1 MGHPRVVAFSRTAG
15 YRHESIAA
23 GLRALVALGRQD
35 GFEVDATESGE
46 ALLGL
51 LAEAAAVVFLN
62 TSGTVL
68 DAPGKVAFERFVRAG
83 GGFVGVHAACDTEYD
98 WPFYGALVG
107 AYFRSHPL
115 ALQEATVRVS
125 DVAHPATR
133 GLPAA
138 WRRRDE
144 WYDFQVSPRTRPGLR
159 VLAELDESSY
169 QGGTMGADHPIA
181 WCHGQ
186 AGGRAF
192 YTGLGHT
199 EEGFD
204 EPLFRAHL
212 GGGVRYALGRE

>member
-1 MGHPRVVAFSRTAG
+1 MAEPRVVVFSRTAG
-15 YRHESIAA
+15 YRHESIEA
-23 GLRALVALGRQD
+23 GVHAIAALGAQD
-35 GFEVDATESGE
+35 GFAVEATEDGE
-46 ALLGL
+46 ALVTR
-51 LAEAAAVVFLN
+51 LAQAAAVVFLN

-68 DAPGKVAFERFVRAG
+68 DERGKQAFERFVRGG

-125 DVAHPATR
+125 DATHPATR
-133 GLPAA
+133 ALPPA
-138 WRRRDE
+138 WQRRDE
-144 WYDFQVSPRTRPGLR
+144 WYDFQASPRPRPGLR
-159 VLAELDESSY
+159 VLAVLDEASY
-169 QGGTMGADHPIA
+169 EGGTMGDDHPIA
-181 WCHGQ
+181 WCHEQ

-199 EEGFD
+199 AEGFD

-212 GGGVRYALGRE
+212 GGGLRYALGRD